1 MNIQDIEN
9 RHAKATAGPW
19 IGKHGTTVEDERG
32 HYIASCPRG
41 WRGLPMDAF
50 ANSDFI
56 AHSWQD
62 IRALLDALAEAQG
75 RIGELERESQMAE
88 WDRLAALRGEN

>member
-1 MNIQDIEN
+1 
-9 RHAKATAGPW
+9 
-19 IGKHGTTVEDERG
+19 
-32 HYIASCPRG
+32 
-41 WRGLPMDAF
+41 MDAF